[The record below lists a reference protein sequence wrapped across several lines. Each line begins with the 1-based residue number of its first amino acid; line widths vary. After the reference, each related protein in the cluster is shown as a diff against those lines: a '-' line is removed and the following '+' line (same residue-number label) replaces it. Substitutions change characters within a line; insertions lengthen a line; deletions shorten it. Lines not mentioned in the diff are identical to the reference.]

1 MSLEDITANVNE
13 LTMFGETEFV
23 VIGNDVA
30 LNQFINSFK
39 DLNKIKLGIIPT
51 SGKDDFARYLEL
63 ETSPILAIK
72 EILKK
77 KVQEIDFLLVNDQ
90 KVINNVIIGA
100 SVEIFEQYSQYSW
113 QSFITEIM
121 AEMKTKSKF
130 SGIELT
136 LQSKNNRARK
146 ENVYELVVANGGYSK
161 GKRISP
167 LSNVSDGLFNLIYSN
182 ANDKKTN
189 IKAYNAYESGE
200 HIYNENVKQFW
211 LNNIKI
217 TNEAWPKI
225 EAVKTKLNDDV
236 YLVEQ
241 DVDIDTLTLQ
251 ESEVQRVKWATIEE
265 IFALLDSGEF
275 IPYYKSLI
283 QLLFDKRKKYG
294 AHERE

>member
-1 MSLEDITANVNE
+1 MLNLIVAPKKVDAKAESYAKRIVKYLKAEKVEYSVYFSMSLEDITANVNE

-39 DLNKIKLGIIPT
+39 DLNKIKLGIVPT

-113 QSFITEIM
+113 QSFITEAF
-121 AEMKTKSKF
+121 AEIKTKSKF

-136 LQSKNNRARK
+136 LQSKNNKARK

-217 TNEAWPKI
+217 TNADNKI
-225 EAVKTKLNDDV
+225 K
-236 YLVEQ
+236 
-241 DVDIDTLTLQ
+241 
-251 ESEVQRVKWATIEE
+251 
-265 IFALLDSGEF
+265 ALLDGRIFNFEKLEISVIENGLKL
-275 IPYYKSLI
+275 YK
-283 QLLFDKRKKYG
+283 
-294 AHERE
+294 

>member
-1 MSLEDITANVNE
+1 MLNLIVAPKKVDAKAESYAKRIVKYLKAEKVEYSVYFSMLLEDITANVNE

-39 DLNKIKLGIIPT
+39 ELNKIKLGIVPT

-90 KVINNVIIGA
+90 KVINNVLIGA

-113 QSFITEIM
+113 QSFVTEVM

-136 LQSKNNRARK
+136 LQSRNNKARK

-189 IKAYNAYESGE
+189 IKAYNAYESGD

-217 TNEAWPKI
+217 TNTDNKI
-225 EAVKTKLNDDV
+225 K
-236 YLVEQ
+236 
-241 DVDIDTLTLQ
+241 
-251 ESEVQRVKWATIEE
+251 
-265 IFALLDSGEF
+265 ALLDGRIFNFEKLEISVIENGLKL
-275 IPYYKSLI
+275 YK
-283 QLLFDKRKKYG
+283 
-294 AHERE
+294 

>member
-1 MSLEDITANVNE
+1 MLNLIVAPKKVDAKAESYAKRIVKYLKTEKVEYSVYFSMSLEDITANVNE

-30 LNQFINSFK
+30 LNLFINSFK
-39 DLNKIKLGIIPT
+39 DLNKIKLGIVPT

-77 KVQEIDFLLVNDQ
+77 KVQEIDFLLVNEQ

-113 QSFITEIM
+113 QSFVTEVM

-130 SGIELT
+130 AGIELT
-136 LQSKNNRARK
+136 LQSKNNKARK
-146 ENVYELVVANGGYSK
+146 ENVYELVVANGGFSK

-217 TNEAWPKI
+217 TNADNKI
-225 EAVKTKLNDDV
+225 K
-236 YLVEQ
+236 
-241 DVDIDTLTLQ
+241 
-251 ESEVQRVKWATIEE
+251 
-265 IFALLDSGEF
+265 ALLDGRIFNFEKLEISVIENGLKL
-275 IPYYKSLI
+275 YK
-283 QLLFDKRKKYG
+283 
-294 AHERE
+294 

>member
-1 MSLEDITANVNE
+1 MSNIIQSNLNKIIALFDYFGYHNIMLNLIVAPKKFDNKAESYAKRIVKYLKTEKVEYSVYFSMSLEDITANVNE

-23 VIGNDVA
+23 VIGNDIA

-39 DLNKIKLGIIPT
+39 ELNKIKLGVVPT

-63 ETSPILAIK
+63 ETSPIGAIK
-72 EILKK
+72 QILKK
-77 KVQEIDFLLVNDQ
+77 HIQEIDFLLVNEQ

-113 QSFITEIM
+113 QSFITEVM

-146 ENVYELVVANGGYSK
+146 ENIYELVVANGGYSK

-217 TNEAWPKI
+217 TNC
-225 EAVKTKLNDDV
+225 
-236 YLVEQ
+236 
-241 DVDIDTLTLQ
+241 
-251 ESEVQRVKWATIEE
+251 R
-265 IFALLDSGEF
+265 
-275 IPYYKSLI
+275 
-283 QLLFDKRKKYG
+283 
-294 AHERE
+294 

>member
-1 MSLEDITANVNE
+1 MLNLIVAPKKVDAKAESYAKRIVKYLKAEKVEYSVYFSMLLEDITANVNE

-39 DLNKIKLGIIPT
+39 DLNKIKLGIVPT

-113 QSFITEIM
+113 QSFITEAF
-121 AEMKTKSKF
+121 AEIKTKSKF

-136 LQSKNNRARK
+136 LQSKNNKARK

-217 TNEAWPKI
+217 TNADNKI
-225 EAVKTKLNDDV
+225 K
-236 YLVEQ
+236 
-241 DVDIDTLTLQ
+241 
-251 ESEVQRVKWATIEE
+251 
-265 IFALLDSGEF
+265 ALLDGRIFNFEKLEISVIENGLKL
-275 IPYYKSLI
+275 YK
-283 QLLFDKRKKYG
+283 
-294 AHERE
+294 

>member
-1 MSLEDITANVNE
+1 MLNLIVAPKKVDAKAEHYAKRIVKYLKAEKVEYSVYFSMSLEDITANVNE

-39 DLNKIKLGIIPT
+39 DLNKIKLGIVPT

-72 EILKK
+72 EIIKK

-113 QSFITEIM
+113 QSFITEVM

-136 LQSKNNRARK
+136 LQSKNNKARK

-189 IKAYNAYESGE
+189 IKAYNAYESGD
-200 HIYNENVKQFW
+200 HVYNENVKQFW

-217 TNEAWPKI
+217 TNADNKI
-225 EAVKTKLNDDV
+225 K
-236 YLVEQ
+236 
-241 DVDIDTLTLQ
+241 
-251 ESEVQRVKWATIEE
+251 
-265 IFALLDSGEF
+265 ALLDGRIFNFEKLEISVIENGLKL
-275 IPYYKSLI
+275 YK
-283 QLLFDKRKKYG
+283 
-294 AHERE
+294 

>member
-1 MSLEDITANVNE
+1 MLNLIVAPKKVDAKAESYAKRIVKYLKTEKVEYSVYFSMSLEDITANVNE

-23 VIGNDVA
+23 VIGNDIA

-39 DLNKIKLGIIPT
+39 DLNKIKLGIVPT

-113 QSFITEIM
+113 QSFITEAM
-121 AEMKTKSKF
+121 AEIKTKNKF

-217 TNEAWPKI
+217 TNEDNKI
-225 EAVKTKLNDDV
+225 K
-236 YLVEQ
+236 
-241 DVDIDTLTLQ
+241 
-251 ESEVQRVKWATIEE
+251 
-265 IFALLDSGEF
+265 ALLDGRIFNFEKLEISVIENGLKL
-275 IPYYKSLI
+275 YK
-283 QLLFDKRKKYG
+283 
-294 AHERE
+294 

>member
-1 MSLEDITANVNE
+1 MLNFIVAPKKVDAKAESYAKRIVKYLKAEKVEYSVYFSMSLEDITANVNE

-39 DLNKIKLGIIPT
+39 DLNKIKLGIVPT

-90 KVINNVIIGA
+90 KVINNVIVGA
-100 SVEIFEQYSQYSW
+100 SVEIYEQYSQYSW
-113 QSFITEIM
+113 QSFVTEIF
-121 AEMKTKSKF
+121 AEMKTKNKF
-130 SGIELT
+130 SGIELS

-146 ENVYELVVANGGYSK
+146 ENIYELVVANGGYSR
-161 GKRISP
+161 GKHISP

-189 IKAYNAYESGE
+189 IKAYNAYESGD

-217 TNEAWPKI
+217 TNTDNKI
-225 EAVKTKLNDDV
+225 K
-236 YLVEQ
+236 
-241 DVDIDTLTLQ
+241 
-251 ESEVQRVKWATIEE
+251 
-265 IFALLDSGEF
+265 ALLDGRIFNFEKLEISVIENGLKL
-275 IPYYKSLI
+275 YK
-283 QLLFDKRKKYG
+283 
-294 AHERE
+294 

>member
-1 MSLEDITANVNE
+1 MLNLIVAPKNVDAKAESYAKRIVKYLKAEKVEYSVYFSMSLEDITANVNE

-39 DLNKIKLGIIPT
+39 DLNKIKLGIVPT
-51 SGKDDFARYLEL
+51 SRNNDFARYLEL
-63 ETSPILAIK
+63 ETSPIGAIK
-72 EILKK
+72 QILKK
-77 KVQEIDFLLVNDQ
+77 QIQEIDFLLVNDQ

-113 QSFITEIM
+113 QSFITEVM
-121 AEMKTKSKF
+121 AEMKTKNKF

-136 LQSKNNRARK
+136 LQSKNGRARK

-161 GKRISP
+161 GKYISP

-217 TNEAWPKI
+217 TNADNKI
-225 EAVKTKLNDDV
+225 K
-236 YLVEQ
+236 
-241 DVDIDTLTLQ
+241 
-251 ESEVQRVKWATIEE
+251 
-265 IFALLDSGEF
+265 ALLDGRIFNFEKLEISVIENGLKL
-275 IPYYKSLI
+275 YK
-283 QLLFDKRKKYG
+283 
-294 AHERE
+294 

>member
-1 MSLEDITANVNE
+1 MLNLIVAPKKVDAKAESYAKRIVKYLKAEKVEYSVYFSMSLEDITANVNE

-39 DLNKIKLGIIPT
+39 ELNKIKLGIVPT

-77 KVQEIDFLLVNDQ
+77 KVQEIDFLLVNEQ

-113 QSFITEIM
+113 QSFVTEVL

-146 ENVYELVVANGGYSK
+146 ENIYELVVANGGYSK

-189 IKAYNAYESGE
+189 IKSYNAYESGE

-217 TNEAWPKI
+217 TNAYNKI
-225 EAVKTKLNDDV
+225 KE
-236 YLVEQ
+236 
-241 DVDIDTLTLQ
+241 
-251 ESEVQRVKWATIEE
+251 
-265 IFALLDSGEF
+265 LLDGRIFNFEKLEISVIENGLKL
-275 IPYYKSLI
+275 YK
-283 QLLFDKRKKYG
+283 
-294 AHERE
+294 

>member
-1 MSLEDITANVNE
+1 MLNLIVAPKKVDAKAESFAKRIVKYLKTEKVEYSVYFSMSLEDITANVNE

-39 DLNKIKLGIIPT
+39 DLNKIKLGIVPT

-72 EILKK
+72 EILKR

-113 QSFITEIM
+113 QSFITEVM

-130 SGIELT
+130 AGIELT
-136 LQSKNNRARK
+136 LQSKNNKARK

-189 IKAYNAYESGE
+189 IKAYNAYESGD

-217 TNEAWPKI
+217 TNADNKI
-225 EAVKTKLNDDV
+225 K
-236 YLVEQ
+236 
-241 DVDIDTLTLQ
+241 
-251 ESEVQRVKWATIEE
+251 
-265 IFALLDSGEF
+265 ALLDGRIFNFEKLEISVIENGLKL
-275 IPYYKSLI
+275 YK
-283 QLLFDKRKKYG
+283 
-294 AHERE
+294 